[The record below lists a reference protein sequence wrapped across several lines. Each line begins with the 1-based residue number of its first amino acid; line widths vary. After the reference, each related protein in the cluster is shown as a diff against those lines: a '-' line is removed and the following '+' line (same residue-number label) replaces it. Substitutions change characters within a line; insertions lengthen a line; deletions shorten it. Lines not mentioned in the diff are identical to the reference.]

1 MINIPAP
8 LLLDGYKVGHAAQYP
23 HGTEYVYSNLT
34 ARKSRVPDQGHVV
47 NFGIQYFCLEYLR
60 GYYNKSFFHQPKE
73 KVVAAYRRRLKNYL
87 GTEPDTSR
95 IEALH
100 DLGYLPI
107 RVKTLPEGTLVP
119 MRVANLTIEN
129 TLPEFFWLT
138 NALETI
144 LSSTISGAIT
154 SATTAIRFRRMLTKY
169 ADETVGNRDF
179 VPWQGHD
186 FSMRGVFS
194 FEQDCISGA
203 AHLLSFTGTD
213 TIPAI
218 DFLETYYGADSD
230 AETIGGSI
238 PATEHSVQ
246 CAGGEVNE
254 YDTYLRL
261 LTEVYPSGPVS
272 IVSDTWDYWNVLTDI
287 IPRLKDVILARDG
300 KLVVRPDS
308 GDGVEVVAG
317 RAVPIERI
325 NSQELARAW
334 RLVTQDH
341 KYDTFD
347 PFYVRTPDGKF
358 YEGLYSKSSGFFD
371 SSETDPTPELKGSV
385 EVLWDLFGGTTTN
398 KGFRLLDSHIGV
410 ILGEGVG
417 IKNGTE
423 ILERLKAKGFA
434 SINVVYGIGSYAYQ
448 YVTRDTYG
456 LAMKA
461 TWCQINGEAKDI
473 FKNPKTDVGSMKK
486 SAKGLLQ
493 VKRVDGK
500 LVMRDQVT
508 REEEQDSL
516 LETVFENGRMIKT
529 TTLAE
534 IRTRLAA
541 ELDAPPAADLSQV
554 SDQGRPATG
563 EVAKAI

>member
-1 MINIPAP
+1 MTNFPAP
-8 LLLDGYKVGHAAQYP
+8 LLKDAYKTSHPFQYP
-23 HGTEYVYSNLT
+23 HGTQAVYSNLT
-34 ARKSRVPDQGHVV
+34 ARKSRVPDQEEIV
-47 NFGIQYFCLEYLR
+47 NFGVQYFCLEYLIHQW
-60 GYYNKSFFHQPKE
+60 NTTFFDLPKE
-73 KVVAAYRRRLKNYL
+73 EAIARYRRRLRTFF
-87 GTEPDTSR
+87 GQEPDVSKM
-95 IEALH
+95 EALH
-100 DLGYLPI
+100 DLGYLPL
-107 RVKTLPEGTLVP
+107 RVKTLPEGSLVP
-119 MRVANLTIEN
+119 MRVANTTIES
-129 TLPEFFWLT
+129 THPDFFWMT
-138 NALETI
+138 NDQETI
-144 LSSTISGAIT
+144 FSSIVWGAMT
-154 SATTAIRFRRMLTKY
+154 SATTASRFRKMLNRF

-186 FSMRGVFS
+186 FSMRGMGS
-194 FEQDCISGA
+194 LESACISGA

-213 TIPAI
+213 TIPAV
-218 DFLETYYGADSD
+218 DFLEKYYGADAD
-230 AETIGGSI
+230 KEIIGGSI
-238 PATEHSVQ
+238 PATEHAVTS
-246 CAGGEVNE
+246 AGGQENE
-254 YDTYLRL
+254 EATFRRL
-261 LTEVYPSGPVS
+261 LTEIYPSGPLS
-272 IVSDTWDYWNVLTDI
+272 LVSDTWDYWNVLTDI

-385 EVLWDLFGGTTTN
+385 EVLWNLFGGTTTD

-461 TWCQINGEAKDI
+461 TWCQIDGEAKDI

-516 LETVFENGRMIKT
+516 LETVFENGRMVKT

-534 IRTRLAA
+534 IRARLAA

-554 SDQGRPATG
+554 SAQGAPATG
-563 EVAKAI
+563 DVAKAV